1 MAFSEVDLP
10 SGKAG
15 EEGGQETRV
24 SRRETCPGM
33 ASTPASRSLAAQGS
47 LWEHSAEVYRIAGNW
62 VQGFG
67 VCGGGLEQFIFQ
79 RYKKG
84 GLNLIL
90 VQLCSLIK
98 VIHHPLFTSVR
109 TKLYCP
115 PKLLRTCMRCPE
127 AGAAE
132 VQGKEQARTL
142 FLRVL

>member
-67 VCGGGLEQFIFQ
+67 VCGGLGAIYFPEMQK
-79 RYKKG
+79 RG
-84 GLNLIL
+84 VELN
-90 VQLCSLIK
+90 
-98 VIHHPLFTSVR
+98 T
-109 TKLYCP
+109 CP
-115 PKLLRTCMRCPE
+115 
-127 AGAAE
+127 
-132 VQGKEQARTL
+132 TL
-142 FLRVL
+142 QSH